1 MEEELDY
8 RSLVTIHDLRGIC
21 MELLD
26 IMKEL
31 PNEGILQ
38 FLIVFTSARR
48 LCNHLGVYVCMCVYV
63 YVCVCMYVCL

>member
-26 IMKEL
+26 IIKEL

-38 FLIVFTSARR
+38 FLIVLF
-48 LCNHLGVYVCMCVYV
+48 
-63 YVCVCMYVCL
+63 